1 MSIIYEP
8 KGKALEYSPLA
19 INLYNG
25 CDHACKYCYCPGI
38 FRKTLENWS
47 KESAPR
53 KNIIAQLE
61 KSAAK
66 YANDPREILF
76 SFTSDPYQNDAA
88 AKLTRE
94 ALLICEKHNLRC
106 QVLTKNGMAAT
117 KDFDI
122 IKRNNWKFGS
132 TIIFKSESLR
142 EEWEPGAPSIE
153 SRIEAVKIAHS
164 MGIYTWVS
172 IEPVVDT
179 VEALLIIEELKPYV
193 SFWKVGKINHFPTV
207 EKTIDWHKF
216 LVDAESALAGSS
228 FYIKKDL
235 EKFRVK

>member
-25 CDHACKYCYCPGI
+25 CGHACKYCYCPGI

-53 KNIIAQLE
+53 KNILAQLE
-61 KSAAK
+61 KSAEK
-66 YANDPREILF
+66 YANDQREILF
-76 SFTSDPYQNDAA
+76 SFTSDPYQNKEASA
-88 AKLTRE
+88 LTRE

-106 QVLTKNGMAAT
+106 QVLTKNGMAASH
-117 KDFDI
+117 DFDI
-122 IKRNNWKFGS
+122 LKRNNWKFGS

-172 IEPVVDT
+172 IEPVVNAD
-179 VEALLIIEELKPYV
+179 EALQIIRELKPFV
-193 SFWKVGKINHFPTV
+193 SFWKVGKINHFPVV
-207 EKTIDWHKF
+207 EKKIDWAKF
-216 LVDAESALAGSS
+216 LIDAERELIGKK

-235 EKFRVK
+235 EAFRVK

>member
-38 FRKTLENWS
+38 FRKTLSDWS
-47 KESAPR
+47 RESAPR
-53 KNIIAQLE
+53 KNILAQLE
-61 KSAAK
+61 KSAEKHAG
-66 YANDPREILF
+66 DDREILF
-76 SFTSDPYQNDAA
+76 SFTSDPYQNVESAH
-88 AKLTRE
+88 LTRC
-94 ALLICEKHNLRC
+94 ALLICEKNKLRC
-106 QVLTKNGMAAT
+106 QVLTKNGMLASN
-117 KDFDI
+117 DFDI

-172 IEPVVDT
+172 IEPVVNAG
-179 VEALLIIEELKPYV
+179 EALQVIKELKPYV
-193 SFWKVGKINHFPTV
+193 SFWKVGKINHFPSV

-216 LVDAESALAGSS
+216 LIDAELALTGSE

-235 EKFRVK
+235 EKFR